1 MATITTRSGKG
12 SALTHT
18 EMDNNFTN
26 LNTDKIESV
35 SEDTSPT
42 LGGDLSGGN
51 FQVSNVKM
59 TDYKEVIYTSGT
71 TTGTITPDVAN
82 GNVQSITLTGS
93 ITFNAFSNPEEGQS
107 LTMIIKQPSSGG
119 PHTLTSSMSFAGGT
133 NTLSTANDAVDI
145 LTVLYDGTNYYA
157 SLATNFS

>member
-35 SEDTSPT
+35 SSDTNPT
-42 LGGDLSGGN
+42 LGGNLNGGD
-51 FQVSNVKM
+51 FQISAVEM
-59 TDYKEVIYTSGT
+59 TDYSELIYTGGS
-71 TTGTITPDVAN
+71 TTGTLTPDVAN
-82 GNVQSITLTGS
+82 GNVQEIALSGS
-93 ITFNAFSNPEEGQS
+93 ITMNSFANAAAGQS
-107 LTMIIKQPSSGG
+107 ITFIIKQPSSGG
-119 PHTLTSSMSFAGGT
+119 PYTLTSSFKFAGGT
-133 NTLSTANDAVDI
+133 NTLSTAADAIDI
-145 LTVLYDGTNYYA
+145 MTVLYDGTNYYA